1 MLETILVVLILFLI
15 LMWIVGQRLKRHI
28 AEVEAQVVTE
38 VKELFDKI
46 IFMRTETHNDIIFAY
61 NAVTNDFVCQGKDME
76 ELNKNFGLRFPESKG
91 VLIKPESEE
100 VVPL

>member
-1 MLETILVVLILFLI
+1 MFETILIVLVLFMVL
-15 LMWIVGQRLKRHI
+15 LWAVGQKLKRHI
-28 AEVEAQVVTE
+28 AEVEAQMVTD
-38 VKELFDKI
+38 VKTLFDKI

-76 ELNKNFGLRFPESKG
+76 ELNKNFGLRFPGSKG

>member
-1 MLETILVVLILFLI
+1 MLESILIFLLLFMVLL
-15 LMWIVGQRLKRHI
+15 WAVGQKLKRHV
-28 AEVEAQVVTE
+28 AEVEAQMVTE

-61 NAVTNDFVCQGKDME
+61 NAITNDFVCQGKDME